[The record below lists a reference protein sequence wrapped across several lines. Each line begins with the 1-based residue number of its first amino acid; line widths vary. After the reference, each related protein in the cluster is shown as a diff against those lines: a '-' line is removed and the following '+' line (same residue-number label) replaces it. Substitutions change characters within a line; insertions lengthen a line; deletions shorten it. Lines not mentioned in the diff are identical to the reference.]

1 LLAAAREY
9 LARTNRR
16 ISFEY
21 VLLQGRNDHQHQAI
35 ALARLLRRRSADDV
49 LRLAHVNLIPW
60 NPVPGEPLGR
70 SERRRV
76 LAFQQV
82 LMRLRCQLHRAR
94 RARDVDRRCLRP
106 ACRHASEQATIPL
119 SPGAAMIARSLPIL
133 LLLIGLLSSCG
144 TSTSSTATPTP
155 AVAVPAI
162 DIPTPGG
169 TLIMTLG
176 ARDPNTLDPALVGDV
191 TSAFVVRQI
200 FSGLVRLNDDLE
212 VEPDLA
218 EGWEVSDDGL
228 TYTFTLREDARFA
241 DGRALTSADV
251 QYSLERAADPDLAPF
266 LPART
271 YLGDIVGVRE
281 KIDGQAQT
289 ISGIAISDDRT
300 IAITIDAP
308 KSYFLAKLAHPTSF
322 IVDRNAVERGGNN
335 WTDRPN
341 GSGPFTIERWD
352 HDQLLVLMR
361 NLNFYRDLSRLDRVR
376 FLIGAA
382 ASNPLVLYEQ
392 GRIDLVTVPGYA
404 LARVAD
410 ENNPLS
416 RELVSVPQL
425 SLFYI
430 GMNVRRSH
438 PSTIRRCARHSPC

>member
-1 LLAAAREY
+1 
-9 LARTNRR
+9 
-16 ISFEY
+16 
-21 VLLQGRNDHQHQAI
+21 
-35 ALARLLRRRSADDV
+35 
-49 LRLAHVNLIPW
+49 
-60 NPVPGEPLGR
+60 
-70 SERRRV
+70 
-76 LAFQQV
+76 
-82 LMRLRCQLHRAR
+82 M
-94 RARDVDRRCLRP
+94 
-106 ACRHASEQATIPL
+106 TI
-119 SPGAAMIARSLPIL
+119 RSLPIL

-228 TYTFTLREDARFA
+228 TYSFTLREDARFA

-430 GMNVRRSH
+430 GMN
-438 PSTIRRCARHSPC
+438 P